1 MPDVADV
8 VAELS
13 DMPFVRLG
21 LSGVVSQE
29 HLSLALA
36 MDAQFILCPATDPT
50 LLRTAA
56 DRGLL
61 AICGAATPTEVG
73 QLVARD
79 VPLVQIYPVLHLGGP
94 PYFLL
99 LSRLFPEMPLVA
111 SGGIDVDTGPSYL
124 EAGATAIVVDQGL
137 LPESGE
143 PDAATII
150 TTRAAALVE
159 VCTEVSV
166 VRRLPEPPHRR

>member
-8 VAELS
+8 VGELS

-21 LSGVVSQE
+21 LSGVLNHD

-36 MDAQFILCPATDPT
+36 MDAQFILCPAADPT
-50 LLRTAA
+50 LLRTAT

-61 AICGAATPTEVG
+61 AIAGGATPTEVAH
-73 QLVARD
+73 LAALD
-79 VPLVQIYPVLHLGGP
+79 LPLVQVFPVFHLGGP
-94 PYFLL
+94 AYFRVLG
-99 LSRLFPEMPLVA
+99 RLFPELALVA
-111 SGGIDVDTGPSYL
+111 AGGIDVDSGPNYL

-137 LPESGE
+137 LPQTSE
-143 PDAATII
+143 PDAANII

-159 VCTEVSV
+159 VCNEIAGV
-166 VRRLPEPPHRR
+166 HR